1 MSEGDLE
8 RVRAAFAAFN
18 RDGAEGMVP
27 CFHPDFEGAVP
38 PELSAEPDTYRGH
51 DGIRR
56 YWALWEEQID
66 GVRLDPEDV
75 FEAAGAIVVVVR
87 MSGRGRGSGAP
98 ADIVANLRLTLSD
111 GLIRTLDAYAT
122 VDDAL
127 AASGT

>member
-18 RDGAEGMVP
+18 RDGAEGMLAYY
-27 CFHPDFEGAVP
+27 HTDFEGVVP
-38 PELSAEPDTYRGH
+38 PDVSTEPDTYRGH

-66 GVRLDPEDV
+66 DVRLDPEDV
-75 FEAAGAIVVVVR
+75 FEADGAIIVVVR

-98 ADIVANLRLTLSD
+98 ADIVANLRLTVCD
-111 GLIRTLDAYAT
+111 GLFRTMGAYAT
-122 VDDAL
+122 VEGAL
-127 AASGT
+127 AASGA